1 LLKKTIIIFIILS
14 AFEFF
19 DLNIL
24 GAAYQIQI
32 FDLISISLMA
42 VILALHFFS
51 IKRQKVSRIFQR
63 GMLIIFISVF
73 LSMIS
78 AYVFYK
84 QNFFISFQVS
94 RGMYYYLLYFVLFA
108 LDLKIKDV
116 EKLILIAAFLY
127 CIAYLGNLVLPDLF
141 FSKIVYDQSRFLTRV
156 YLPGSLVNIFAYFY
170 SLMKLI
176 EYKEQKY
183 LFFILLS
190 FTVMILTGS
199 RMVFIPVML
208 VTVFIFLRGFKFS
221 RIFNIALIVTAIL
234 IIIFAFSQ
242 SFDAMLNLA
251 KNDLGQQQQGG
262 GTLNIRLEAVSFF
275 YPFFFP
281 DYWHLLMGNGFAST
295 HSIFGQLIDYFKL
308 KINLYQSDI
317 GILGDFTKMGL
328 VYLFGV
334 LILLKNVF
342 TTKLSL
348 KALYIKYFF
357 YYVILSFITLSH
369 FGYNDGI
376 VTLCLSF
383 YLIEKYNYNLNSGL
397 LYNES

>member
-1 LLKKTIIIFIILS
+1 
-14 AFEFF
+14 
-19 DLNIL
+19 
-24 GAAYQIQI
+24 
-32 FDLISISLMA
+32 
-42 VILALHFFS
+42 
-51 IKRQKVSRIFQR
+51 
-63 GMLIIFISVF
+63 
-73 LSMIS
+73 MIS

-295 HSIFGQLIDYFKL
+295 HSSFGQLIDYFKL
-308 KINLYQSDI
+308 KMNLYQSDI